1 MNLVIANRIYN
12 LVVADP
18 AKIAILNLLTDGKWH
33 TRYEVET
40 KAKEFRPTIGVVGIC
55 TIIKTLQEADADLL
69 EVYDNNSGVFYR
81 LNPQR
86 KDLVK
91 KIMNHLKQKPGKQI
105 TNSSQQYMKFKER
118 LKSSRKKTSSY
129 DEDLK
134 QFL

>member
-69 EVYDNNSGVFYR
+69 EEYDNNSGVFYR

-86 KDLVK
+86 TDLVK

-105 TNSSQQYMKFKER
+105 TTSSQQYMKFKER
-118 LKSSRKKTSSY
+118 LKSSRKKPSSF